1 MCHAMRYLTFSLP
14 SDPHYRIG
22 LLHQGRVIDLDVL
35 LAGDPQWPGRIG
47 LLDLIRRGPDFW
59 RHLAQV
65 SASRLGASTPSFA
78 PDAVQWHAPIP
89 RPAKNVFCLGLN
101 YMLHLRESA
110 AVRNRVAEVPKVPVI
125 FTKPPTSVT
134 GPYDDIPWDPQITA
148 ELDYEVELGVVIG
161 VAGKNIRRTDALGHV
176 FGYTC
181 INDVS
186 ARDLQRQHIQWFKGK
201 SLDGACPMGPVV
213 VTADEFGDPQAKR
226 LALRLNGDL
235 RQDATTA
242 DMIFPIDVIIEQLSR
257 GMTLEPG
264 DVIATGTPSGVGM
277 GRTPQEFMKD
287 GDVIETEIEG
297 VGTLRNTVVAGPGN
311 DFRSH

>member
-1 MCHAMRYLTFSLP
+1 MTSGTLSCGMKYLTFSLP
-14 SDPHYRIG
+14 ADPHYRVG
-22 LLHQGRVIDLDVL
+22 LLHQGRVVDLDGL
-35 LAGDPQWPGRIG
+35 MAGDPQWPARLGV
-47 LLDLIRRGPDFW
+47 LDVIRRGPDVW
-59 RHLAQV
+59 RHV
-65 SASRLGASTPSFA
+65 SDATNTRLGDATAGFA

-110 AVRNRVAEVPKVPVI
+110 AVRNRPADVPKVPVV
-125 FTKPPTSVT
+125 FTKPPTSVG
-134 GPYDDIPWDPQITA
+134 GPYDDVPWDPAVTS

-161 VAGKNIRRTDALGHV
+161 LSGKNIPRDRALEHV

-201 SLDGACPMGPVV
+201 SLDGACPMGPVI

-226 LALRLNGDL
+226 IGLRLNGDQ

-242 DMIFPIDVIIEQLSR
+242 DMIFPIDAIIEQLSR
-257 GMTLEPG
+257 GMTLEAG

-297 VGTLRNTVVAGPGN
+297 IGTMRNRVVAI
-311 DFRSH
+311 R